1 MQLYVLVDKL
11 ITMVITTAL
20 VNIMD
25 YADNSIYREL
35 ILRICEDVEL
45 AIIMLIRL
53 NIGFSSH
60 VCSSAGAEAGQW
72 YDSAAG

>member
-1 MQLYVLVDKL
+1 MFSSSLTALLILPSCHSSAVQLYVLVDKL

-53 NIGFSSH
+53 NIR
-60 VCSSAGAEAGQW
+60 
-72 YDSAAG
+72 